1 MYILL
6 SITVTLTTG
15 NFVSTL
21 SEPNHIFNIHRK
33 MIKYILDIGV
43 VKYIFFLYSYFDWKG
58 YKQNW
63 DY

>member
-15 NFVSTL
+15 NLVSTL

-43 VKYIFFLYSYFDWKG
+43 AKYIFFYIFLF
-58 YKQNW
+58 
-63 DY
+63 